1 MMVHIVN
8 KLPKNLFDYRMKD
21 LKWQEI
27 YVQKEKEKLIIKEQ
41 DGTVQTIDGLT
52 MLTACI
58 DNEKK
63 DTWDL

>member
-1 MMVHIVN
+1 
-8 KLPKNLFDYRMKD
+8 MKD